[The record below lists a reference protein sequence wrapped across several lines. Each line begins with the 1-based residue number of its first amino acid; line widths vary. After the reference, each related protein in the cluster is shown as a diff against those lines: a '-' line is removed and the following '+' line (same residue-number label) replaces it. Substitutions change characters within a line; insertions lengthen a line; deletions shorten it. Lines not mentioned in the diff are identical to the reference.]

1 MKKILLL
8 SVLAVF
14 ASPVFA
20 QLLTPDTIPGLLKD
34 KSNPMSKQVAATI
47 EREWKAAQAAK
58 QPFPNTAV
66 KNIEYKAGSS
76 ISLMSFHGQ
85 PISFKVTLPE
95 GKKAVLNQD
104 KYVFETG
111 YNRYDFKFDF
121 KLEKD
126 SILVLVTPKEKAE
139 PLEGTIKVSFHLPD
153 ASSAD
158 GAISMHLKAIT
169 MDDVN
174 NGLGWGEVRQ
184 IAFLK

>member
-8 SVLAVF
+8 AVLAVF

-34 KSNPMSKQVAATI
+34 KSNPMAKQVASTL
-47 EREWKAAQAAK
+47 EREFKAAQEAK
-58 QPFPNTAV
+58 QPFPNTTV
-66 KNIEYKAGSS
+66 KNIEYKAGSY
-76 ISLMSFHGQ
+76 ISLMPFHGQ
-85 PISFKVTLPE
+85 PVSFKVALPE
-95 GKKAVLNQD
+95 GKKAVLAQD
-104 KYVFETG
+104 KYFFATG

-126 SILVLVTPKEKAE
+126 FILVLVTPKEKAE
-139 PLEGTIKVSFHLPD
+139 PLEGTIKVSFNLPD

-158 GAISMHLKAIT
+158 GAISMHLKAVT

-174 NGLGWGEVRQ
+174 NGLGWGEVHQ
-184 IAFLK
+184 IAYVK

>member
-34 KSNPMSKQVAATI
+34 KSNPMAKQVAFTL
-47 EREWKAAQAAK
+47 EREWKAAKEANK
-58 QPFPNTAV
+58 PFPNTAV

-76 ISLMSFHGQ
+76 ISLMPFHGQ
-85 PISFKVTLPE
+85 PISFKVVLPE
-95 GKKAVLNQD
+95 GKKAVL
-104 KYVFETG
+104 KEESYMFSTG

-121 KLEKD
+121 KLEKNY
-126 SILVLVTPKEKAE
+126 ILVLVTPKEKAE

-153 ASSAD
+153 AYNQD
-158 GAISMHLKAIT
+158 GVVSMDLNAVT

-184 IAFLK
+184 IAYLK